1 MSLIKRKELKSTR
14 LAVVKVGSKILAPQ
28 DCGGHLARISSL
40 VKIVADLI
48 SDGTNV
54 ILVTSGAVANGWAIL
69 GLKEKPK
76 TISLKQ
82 ACAGVGQI
90 ELMNLYRAQFDKYLR
105 PVGQILL
112 SWDDFRDKK
121 RYLNLRNTLFAMLEN
136 GIVPIINEN
145 DSVSVYEMK
154 IGDNDTLAG
163 QIALLANADLFVALS
178 DINGLYSDNP
188 KTNPKAKHI
197 PSVKKFDVLLH
208 KGASDKGTDVGTGGM
223 ATKLRA
229 AEMVCKAGITAIVGD
244 GYNNDLLSVI
254 NNSDLGTLFYPQRK
268 KMNSHDRFIA
278 FTDEIYGN
286 ISVDDGA
293 KNALISGKS
302 LLPAGILTATGNF
315 DEGDAVSI
323 ENNGTVF
330 AKGITD
336 YSSDEIAKIKGHKS
350 AEIEALWDFY
360 RCDFVVHRNNMVIL

>member
-1 MSLIKRKELKSTR
+1 MSLINRKELKNPR

-28 DCGGHLARISSL
+28 ECRGHLTRISSL
-40 VKIVADLI
+40 VKNVADLI

-54 ILVTSGAVANGWAIL
+54 IIVSSGAVANGRAVL
-69 GLKEKPK
+69 GLKEKPR

-90 ELMNLYRAQFDKYLR
+90 ELMNLYRAQFDKYSK
-105 PVGQILL
+105 PTGQILL

-163 QIALLANADLFVALS
+163 QIALLANADLFVVLS
-178 DINGLYSDNP
+178 DINGLYTDNP
-188 KTNPKAKHI
+188 KTNPNAKHI
-197 PSVKKFDVLLH
+197 AAVEKFDDILH
-208 KGASDKGTDVGTGGM
+208 KGASEKGTDVGTGGM

-229 AEMVCKAGITAIVGD
+229 AETVCKAGITAIVGD

-254 NNSDLGTLFYPQRK
+254 NNSTFGTLFYPQRE

-278 FTDEIYGN
+278 FTDTVDGTLG
-286 ISVDDGA
+286 VDDGA
-293 KNALISGKS
+293 KKALLSGKS
-302 LLPAGILTATGNF
+302 LLPAGILTAVGDF
-315 DEGDAVSI
+315 DEGDTVSI
-323 ENNGTVF
+323 ENNGAVF

-336 YSSDEIAKIKGHKS
+336 YSSEEIAKIKGRKS
-350 AEIEALWDFY
+350 TEIEALWDF
-360 RCDFVVHRNNMVIL
+360 